1 MNRLRPFFLFCS
13 VCFLISS
20 CQPSTSTT
28 ENTDTAITEDS
39 QPNETNTPSE
49 STPAPTATTKTT
61 TNTSWTGT
69 YLFNENAGANT
80 WGYELQ
86 LDNKL
91 QGTLYVD
98 GFQTMQRLKVAATA
112 NGNTLNVKL
121 VGYDKDN
128 MFEQPAIGSE
138 LFMLEQKDQQLI
150 THWGNLA
157 PNVIANNTTGPAFAK
172 VRKEAAIT
180 NSKLLITSKSFMG
193 IKPGDNITDHEA
205 HLKKDLLQT
214 GEGDFEIYQI
224 LDQKS
229 APVGYLHPDP
239 NDEQLVGMIV
249 VTSPEAKTE
258 DGLSI
263 GMTLGDLREKLTDYE
278 IHGSE
283 IEGYTAAYHGPFSY
297 QLDSYNWEY
306 DLDASKIAD
315 DVKIIEITLR
325 D

>member
-1 MNRLRPFFLFCS
+1 MNRLFSFSLFCLLS
-13 VCFLISS
+13 LFIVS
-20 CQPSTSTT
+20 CEPATSTT
-28 ENTDTAITEDS
+28 ENTDDAATEELLN
-39 QPNETNTPSE
+39 NETAAPSE
-49 STPAPTATTKTT
+49 DAQVAKTT
-61 TNTSWTGT
+61 IKDAVKTSWMGT
-69 YLFNENAGANT
+69 YLFNEGANGNF

-86 LDNKL
+86 LNDQLK
-91 QGTLYVD
+91 GTLFVD
-98 GFQTMQRLKVAATA
+98 GFQTMQRLKVAGIIS
-112 NGNTLNVKL
+112 GNTLKVNL

-128 MFEQPAIGSE
+128 LFEQPAIGSE

-150 THWGNLA
+150 THWGSLE
-157 PNVIANNTTGPAFAK
+157 PNVIANNTVGSAFEK
-172 VRKEAAIT
+172 VRDETSTAGI
-180 NSKLLITSKSFMG
+180 KLLITSKSFVG
-193 IKPGDNITDHEA
+193 IQPGDKITDHQTS
-205 HLKKDLLQT
+205 LQKDMLET

-224 LDQKS
+224 LDQQGT
-229 APVGYLHPDP
+229 AIGYLHPDP

-258 DGLSI
+258 DGLSV
-263 GMTLGDLREKLTDYE
+263 GMTLGDLREKLTGYE